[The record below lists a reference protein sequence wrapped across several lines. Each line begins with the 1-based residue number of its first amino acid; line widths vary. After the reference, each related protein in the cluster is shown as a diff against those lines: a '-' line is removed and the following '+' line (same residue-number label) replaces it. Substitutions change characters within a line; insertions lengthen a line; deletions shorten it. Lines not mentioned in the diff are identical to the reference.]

1 MDNNGNLHAGHRERV
16 LNKLLSNPSAFSE
29 HELLE
34 ALLFYFLPRKNTNE
48 LAHRLLRAFG
58 SAEKVF
64 NASSEQLLSIE
75 GVGEKVAG
83 ALVLFGQFLKSYSS
97 KKKEQPYIVN
107 LSCVKEF
114 VENYFDL
121 KFETF
126 ALLLLDKNRKLIT
139 DIRFSDCDKGK
150 VTADVSDFVTAFALH
165 KPNYVIIAHNHPSN
179 IAKPS
184 ADDDATTKKINL
196 LCTAHGVEL
205 DDHVIVCKDKV
216 YSYRSD
222 GRLDRIKSA
231 SNLVKILNGQGE

>member
-1 MDNNGNLHAGHRERV
+1 MDNSGNLHAGHRERV

-58 SAEKVF
+58 SADKVF
-64 NASSEQLLSIE
+64 NASSEQLLSVD
-75 GVGEKVAG
+75 GVGERVAG
-83 ALVLFGQFLKSYSS
+83 ALVLFGQFLKRYNKE
-97 KKKEQPYIVN
+97 KKDNPYILN

-121 KFETF
+121 NYETF
-126 ALLLLDKNRKLIT
+126 TLLLLDKNRKLIT
-139 DIRFSDCDKGK
+139 DIKFCDCSKEK
-150 VTADVSDFVTAFALH
+150 VSADVGDFVTALAIH

-205 DDHVIVCKDKV
+205 DDHVIVCKDEV

-222 GRLDRIKSA
+222 GRLDRIKST